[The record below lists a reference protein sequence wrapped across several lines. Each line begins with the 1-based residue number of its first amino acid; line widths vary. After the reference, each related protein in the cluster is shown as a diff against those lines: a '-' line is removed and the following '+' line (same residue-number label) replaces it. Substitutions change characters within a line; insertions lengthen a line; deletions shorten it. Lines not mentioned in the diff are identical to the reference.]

1 MSCEYRILRALK
13 DHPKGLGVR
22 ELKRKTSEKCV
33 RLWLPRLYT
42 RGFVKYP
49 NVKRGE
55 KKLVFITDKG
65 LTYRRF
71 LKEMDVLEEEFMKNF
86 GVSSTDDV
94 NTLEFEKKLDLYERV
109 LMDIFDVCLKADPKF
124 ALRFM
129 NLTLFVI
136 GKVLDKKRYDYDT
149 RIHFLK
155 AIKEF
160 EKMALG

>member
-1 MSCEYRILRALK
+1 MNCEYRILRALK

-33 RLWLPRLYT
+33 RLWLPKLYG
-42 RGFVKYP
+42 RRFVKYP
-49 NVKRGE
+49 NVKRGQ

-65 LTYRRF
+65 LTHRRF
-71 LKEMDVLEEEFMKNF
+71 LEKMDVLEKEFLKNF
-86 GVSSTDDV
+86 GVSSTHDV
-94 NTLEFEKKLDLYERV
+94 SMLQFEKKLDLYERV

-124 ALRFM
+124 ALRFLK
-129 NLTLFVI
+129 LTLFVI
-136 GKVLDKKRYDYDT
+136 GKVLEKKRYDYDT
-149 RIHFLK
+149 RIRFLK